1 VTDPSVTPAGP
12 SRARKM
18 RQDFIEFAPSH
29 LPFLITNN
37 LLKVPADDPA
47 LWARLLVMPFWRT
60 VNQCPCDIRH
70 LPGERAMPRTNGTS
84 NASTSGGS
92 RIVASPGAL
101 SALRRPSL
109 RLTGERQAASAVTPR
124 RSS

>member
-1 VTDPSVTPAGP
+1 MTDPSVTPAGP

-60 VNQCPCDIRH
+60 VNQCPRYPTSSWRKGDAPYERDFQRLDQWWLAH
-70 LPGERAMPRTNGTS
+70 RGES
-84 NASTSGGS
+84 W
-92 RIVASPGAL
+92 
-101 SALRRPSL
+101 RPV
-109 RLTGERQAASAVTPR
+109 RPEAPQPATHG
-124 RSS
+124 